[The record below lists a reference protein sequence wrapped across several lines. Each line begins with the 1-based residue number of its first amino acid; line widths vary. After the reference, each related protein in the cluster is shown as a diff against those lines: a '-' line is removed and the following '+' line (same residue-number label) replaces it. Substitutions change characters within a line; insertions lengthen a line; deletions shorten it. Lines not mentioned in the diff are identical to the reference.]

1 MERAVLVQAASGSL
15 MEVDREKGPS
25 EGRAT
30 RKGGPHPQSHRG
42 GKKTKATATA
52 CGDTS
57 APKRHRPQEGAIFL
71 EQCSARSCCS
81 KC

>member
-1 MERAVLVQAASGSL
+1 MVQAASGSL
-15 MEVDREKGPS
+15 MEVGREKGPS

-30 RKGGPHPQSHRG
+30 RKPHPQSHRG
-42 GKKTKATATA
+42 GKKTEATA